1 MTAVARNSAFT
12 RVWLWYQRT
21 VEPTALGL
29 PNWRVMLWFPV
40 LVFLGTV
47 LLTFLHISGTS
58 SGAHWYVLG
67 EGVDPRLIAG
77 TPRTIRSDEWL
88 IYQSL
93 VVAQVQ
99 QGFPAISD
107 ALPGGVDSSVF
118 NQLPVWDWFAIFRPQ
133 TWGYLFLGL
142 DGGVAWGWWLPGA
155 ALVSGCYLL
164 FVALL
169 PRRPLTAAIISAA
182 VYFSPIM
189 QWWRTEPPVAWTF
202 LAIAGVVFTLV
213 DSRRWIRIV
222 WAAII
227 GYVAVVMAMGLYL
240 PFIIPGVYVVVFF
253 AVGFLLERAP
263 WKTKGVRGTLSLL
276 LPLIVA
282 AAATVAVLAIWVAV
296 HWSSFKAVQET
307 VYPGRRTSPT
317 GDLLTQD
324 PFLTSIGSAPWSQA
338 LRDNWTGLLG
348 ANSSE
353 ASSVFL
359 LAVFM
364 LPVLIWWVVRS
375 LRRGRRTEWVLL
387 FCCALI
393 LLVLA
398 FLFIP
403 GWDSLSQLLQLDKV
417 GAQRIRIVFL
427 LVLPLLIALTIRY
440 VQQNPSRKN
449 WVAGAVS
456 AGIAGLS
463 IAALAVV
470 FSTKDPETLRFAPTW
485 LLVSVALVACA
496 LLFYVPRF
504 AGLAA
509 ALLLAGT
516 LVSAGLVN
524 PIYRGVF
531 DLRATAT
538 GQAIEKTDA
547 ADEGLWVGVG
557 SYEVMA
563 LLMQTGVHS
572 MSGFQTYPPEKLW
585 KEIDPDGS
593 DEAAWNR
600 LAHIRWAFAAG
611 EPRMSNPSP
620 DVVTVTFDPCSAFAQ
635 TYVQYVL
642 ADTASSSSCLRQLDD
657 IDQGSQDMRVFE
669 VVPAS
674 KPLP

>member
-1 MTAVARNSAFT
+1 M
-12 RVWLWYQRT
+12 
-21 VEPTALGL
+21 GL
-29 PNWRVMLWFPV
+29 PNWRVILWLPV
-40 LVFLGTV
+40 LLFAGTV

-67 EGVDPRLIAG
+67 EGIDPRLILG

-93 VVAQVQ
+93 VVSQVQ
-99 QGFPAISD
+99 HGFPAVND

-118 NQLPVWDWFAIFRPQ
+118 NQLPVWDWYAIFRPQ

-142 DGGVAWGWWLPGA
+142 EGGVAWGWWLPGA

-164 FVALL
+164 FIALV

-213 DSRRWIRIV
+213 DSRRWVRV
-222 WAAII
+222 AWASII

-253 AVGFLLERAP
+253 SVGFLLERAP
-263 WKTKGVRGTLSLL
+263 WKANGARGTLGAL
-276 LPLIVA
+276 LPLMIA
-282 AAATVAVLAIWVAV
+282 AAASVMVLAIWVAA
-296 HWSSFKAVQET
+296 HWASFEAVQET
-307 VYPGRRTSPT
+307 VYPGRRTNPT
-317 GDLLTQD
+317 GALVAQD

-348 ANSSE
+348 ANASE

-359 LAVFM
+359 FAVFV
-364 LPVLIWWVVRS
+364 LPVLIWWTVRS
-375 LRRGRRTEWVLL
+375 IRGNQRTEWLL
-387 FCCALI
+387 LSCSVLI

-403 GWDSLSQLLQLDKV
+403 GWDSGAQLLQLDKV
-417 GAQRIRIVFL
+417 GAKRIRITFL
-427 LVLPLLIALTIRY
+427 LLLPLLIALTIRY
-440 VQQNPSRKN
+440 VGRNPSRRN
-449 WVAGAVS
+449 WVAGAIS
-456 AGIAGLS
+456 AGIAALS

-470 FSTKDPETLRFAPTW
+470 FATKDPDTLRLAPTW
-485 LLVSVALVACA
+485 LVVSIALVSSVF
-496 LLFYVPRF
+496 LFYIPRF
-504 AGLAA
+504 TGAA
-509 ALLLAGT
+509 AVLLLAGT

-524 PIYRGVF
+524 PLYRGVF
-531 DLRATAT
+531 DLRTTAT

-547 ADEGLWVGVG
+547 SDEGVWVGVG

-563 LLMQTGVHS
+563 LLMQAGVHS
-572 MSGFQTYPPEKLW
+572 MSGFQSYPSQKLW
-585 KEIDPDGS
+585 KEIDPEGS
-593 DEAAWNR
+593 YEGAWNR
-600 LAHIRWAFAAG
+600 LAHIRWAFGPG

-620 DVVTVTFDPCSAFAQ
+620 DVVMVTFDPCSAFAQ
-635 TYVQYVL
+635 KYVEYVL
-642 ADTASSSSCLRQLDD
+642 ADTAYSGSCLRPLDD
-657 IDQGSQDMRVFE
+657 IDQGSQVMRVYE
-669 VVPAS
+669 VVAPS
-674 KPLP
+674 KSQP